1 MRDDS
6 SRRFAGRVCVIT
18 GGTKGLGAEMSRRM
32 AHHGASVAACYG
44 RDDIGA
50 EAFRA
55 QCAADGLAVSVHRV
69 DITESAQCDA
79 VVAAIVERY
88 GRIDHLV
95 NNAGILLNSKLV
107 DTTDE
112 AWAAVISVDL
122 TGAFFMT
129 RPVLPSMTAAG
140 FGRIVNISSIAAVKG
155 STRQGPYSAA
165 KAGLIGMTRALA
177 REVARHGITANVL
190 LSGTTETGSTSE
202 LNDPATNEA
211 LTKLIPVRR
220 HGRGHEIAH
229 AVAFLLDDEASY
241 VTGVV
246 LPVDGGFSM

>member
-1 MRDDS
+1 MDDP
-6 SRRFAGRVCVIT
+6 RQRFAGRVSIIT
-18 GGTKGLGAEMSRRM
+18 GGTKGLGAAMSRRL
-32 AHHGASVAACYG
+32 AQHGAVVAACFA
-44 RDDIGA
+44 RDEAGA
-50 EAFRA
+50 DVFAR

-69 DITESAQCDA
+69 DIADSAQCNMA
-79 VVAAIVERY
+79 VGEIVDRY

-95 NNAGILLNSKLV
+95 NNAGILANGKLA
-107 DTTDE
+107 DTSDSEWTQ
-112 AWAAVISVDL
+112 VISVDL

-129 RPVLPSMTAAG
+129 RATLPAMTAAG

-165 KAGLIGMTRALA
+165 KAGLIGMTRTLA

-190 LSGTTETGSTSE
+190 LTGTTDTGATSE
-202 LNDPATNEA
+202 VNDPAVNEA
-211 LTKLIPVRR
+211 LVKLIPVRR
-220 HGRGHEIAH
+220 LGRGNEIAH

-241 VTGVV
+241 VTGAV